1 MPPQHF
7 NRNAVL
13 HDLANHNDFFDE
25 LVDSIPAK
33 LYVSG
38 NTGDDKYNPK
48 YRKGQHKESKE
59 ARRARNK
66 ASYATKFDPAARKTT
81 REEKILKE
89 AEDFAMSDDDDD
101 DEMDPTMPQQ
111 DTEMETEEESPP
123 PSSPPSSSS
132 ETTTSIPDP
141 GSSKIEQLRA
151 KLRAKLE
158 ERRSQRPGSQGQ
170 SDTMVSKRAARRA
183 EKQKRIELAKRK
195 KASGSTQTGR
205 TKNGKVS
212 LVTKDLG
219 GSTINSADG
228 SKMDDLAGIDFGG
241 ISGLKELD
249 KNYGSSNKSLKNMG
263 KKKSLERLLEEA
275 EAKKKRLKELKAS
288 GDTEDKEKAK
298 KMEWGDALKAAS
310 GDQTKD
316 ADPTLL
322 KKAIKRKAKKKAKS
336 QDAWKSRMEQ
346 TKEKMDERQKIRS
359 HNIGKRAIGGI
370 AGANLSKKRIAE
382 DDKEADGADGKK
394 KRARLGPHSGKSRA
408 GFEGKKQDFI
418 NKGGKTTKNIA
429 SQ

>member
-1 MPPQHF
+1 M
-7 NRNAVL
+7 
-13 HDLANHNDFFDE
+13 
-25 LVDSIPAK
+25 
-33 LYVSG
+33 
-38 NTGDDKYNPK
+38 YNPK

-66 ASYATKFDPAARKTT
+66 ASYATKFDPAAHKTT
-81 REEKILKE
+81 REEKLLKE
-89 AEDFAMSDDDDD
+89 AQDAAMSDEDDDD
-101 DEMDPTMPQQ
+101 QQEMD
-111 DTEMETEEESPP
+111 EMETEEESPP
-123 PSSPPSSSS
+123 PSSPPSSD
-132 ETTTSIPDP
+132 EPTTPQSNPNAS
-141 GSSKIEQLRA
+141 SSKIEQLRA

-183 EKQKRIELAKRK
+183 EKQKRIELAKKK
-195 KASGSTQTGR
+195 KASGSTQTG
-205 TKNGKVS
+205 KNQKGKVS

-219 GSTINSADG
+219 GSTINSVEG
-228 SKMDDLAGIDFGG
+228 SAKEDLAGIDFGG
-241 ISGLKELD
+241 IAGLKELD

-288 GDTEDKEKAK
+288 GDAEDKEKAK
-298 KMEWGDALKAAS
+298 KIEWGDALKAAS
-310 GDQTKD
+310 GDQTKE
-316 ADPTLL
+316 ADPALL

-336 QDAWKSRMEQ
+336 QEAWKTRMDQ
-346 TKEKMDERQKIRS
+346 TKEKMDERQKIRN
-359 HNIGKRAIGGI
+359 HNIGKRAIGGA

-382 DDKEADGADGKK
+382 DNDEADGADGKK

-418 NKGGKTTKNIA
+418 NKGGKTKKNIA